1 MPYVAPEGTE
11 LVEAL
16 GAGSVFDVALVRE
29 RGHAAVLV
37 CKRLSSRA
45 RHEPA
50 ARAAMVR
57 EARLLALATGPAL
70 PAVVRVGADAH
81 GPFVLETRV
90 EGRTLRW
97 VADAWRSAG
106 ATVPPR
112 LVSHVAALAADAIAE
127 LHGLVHDGLPLAAVH
142 GDLTPDH
149 FVLGPRGEIGVV
161 DFGAARFRGMD
172 PTLETAD
179 RGTLPYA
186 APEVARGDAAPSQ
199 AADVY
204 ALAATILA
212 FGAEVP
218 LTEARDEAAMLLE
231 IGERGL
237 RARHDVLAS
246 SFSDAAG
253 REALA
258 RALDPDPAARPS
270 ARSLRDALA

>member
-1 MPYVAPEGTE
+1 
-11 LVEAL
+11 
-16 GAGSVFDVALVRE
+16 
-29 RGHAAVLV
+29 
-37 CKRLSSRA
+37 
-45 RHEPA
+45 
-50 ARAAMVR
+50 
-57 EARLLALATGPAL
+57 
-70 PAVVRVGADAH
+70 
-81 GPFVLETRV
+81 
-90 EGRTLRW
+90 
-97 VADAWRSAG
+97 
-106 ATVPPR
+106 
-112 LVSHVAALAADAIAE
+112 
-127 LHGLVHDGLPLAAVH
+127 
-142 GDLTPDH
+142 
-149 FVLGPRGEIGVV
+149 VLGPRGEIGVV

-246 SFSDAAG
+246 SFSDAPG
-253 REALA
+253 RAAERPL
-258 RALDPDPAARPS
+258 PA
-270 ARSLRDALA
+270 